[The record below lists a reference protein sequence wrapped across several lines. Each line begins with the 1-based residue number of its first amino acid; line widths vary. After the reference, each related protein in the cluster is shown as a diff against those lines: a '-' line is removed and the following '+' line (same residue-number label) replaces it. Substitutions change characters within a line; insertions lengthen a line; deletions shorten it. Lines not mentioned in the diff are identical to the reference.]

1 MAPASTRSLA
11 SRLVPTIVAALAAGG
26 AAGAGVAMEWYPPV
40 VGVVAAAVIGVAV
53 GLRVHAVRGGQR

>member
-26 AAGAGVAMEWYPPV
+26 AAGAGVAMAWYPPV
-40 VGVVAAAVIGVAV
+40 VGVLAAAVIGVAV
-53 GLRVHAVRGGQR
+53 GLRVQAVRGGPR